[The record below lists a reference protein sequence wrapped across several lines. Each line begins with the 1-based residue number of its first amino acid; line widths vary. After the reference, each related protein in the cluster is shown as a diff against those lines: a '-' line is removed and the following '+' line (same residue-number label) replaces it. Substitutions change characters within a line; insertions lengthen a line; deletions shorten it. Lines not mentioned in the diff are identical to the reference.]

1 MTKTLKLQ
9 GLDCANCADK
19 VERNVGKIKGVEEC
33 NVNFM
38 TCKMII
44 DIKEDSEELKEA
56 IEKAV
61 KKVDKNIVIKS
72 V

>member
-1 MTKTLKLQ
+1 MTKILKLE
-9 GLDCANCADK
+9 GLDCANCAAK
-19 VERNVGKIKGVEEC
+19 VERNVGKIKGVEDC

-38 TCKMII
+38 TLKMMV
-44 DIKEDSEELKEA
+44 DIKNESQELLEE

-61 KKVDKNIVIKS
+61 KKVDKNIVMKG